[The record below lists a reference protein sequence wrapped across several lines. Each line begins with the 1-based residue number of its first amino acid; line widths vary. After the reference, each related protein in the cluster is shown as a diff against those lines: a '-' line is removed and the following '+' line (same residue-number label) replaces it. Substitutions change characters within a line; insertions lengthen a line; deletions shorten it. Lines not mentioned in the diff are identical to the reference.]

1 MPSKKHGADSI
12 ACTLYVSGMHCSS
25 CELLIEKK
33 LIKHDQVLAVDVSRK
48 DNAVHITLAK
58 GTKIEPQ
65 QLNAEFQELGYTFGI
80 KPIAKPR
87 KPIFVKRDDGRWQM
101 NGDILRRAGKTAVIA
116 MVFLAAFMA
125 VERLQMGRFVSVNAT
140 SSLAAFFLLGLVA
153 GMSSCAA
160 LIGGLLLSLVK
171 HWHDAHDEATGSKA
185 TPHLLF
191 HSGRLAAFMVGG
203 GILGMAGSRIAFT
216 NTTVFAV
223 VVLAVSAVMTLLALQ
238 MLDIAWAQKIRL
250 GLPRFVTRAAADER
264 RMSGKY
270 APLGIGAATFFLP
283 CGFTLIA
290 QGVALASGSFA
301 RGSLVMLLFALGTLP
316 MLAGISAT
324 GLHYTKKPHLTARF
338 SAVAGLLIIFF
349 ALYNVNGQMNVLGY
363 PSLSDWRIFQSRAE
377 MENLTGDIAAGESGA
392 MVNGR
397 QTIRLVAQG
406 FAYKPVGPT
415 VFTANVPTY
424 LEIEDK
430 GVVGC
435 GAYLAARG
443 LFDGYVPLNPGQN
456 LVDVG
461 SPRAGNYKITCTMGM
476 VPPVTVTFQ

>member
-1 MPSKKHGADSI
+1 
-12 ACTLYVSGMHCSS
+12 
-25 CELLIEKK
+25 
-33 LIKHDQVLAVDVSRK
+33 
-48 DNAVHITLAK
+48 
-58 GTKIEPQ
+58 
-65 QLNAEFQELGYTFGI
+65 
-80 KPIAKPR
+80 
-87 KPIFVKRDDGRWQM
+87 
-101 NGDILRRAGKTAVIA
+101 
-116 MVFLAAFMA
+116 
-125 VERLQMGRFVSVNAT
+125 
-140 SSLAAFFLLGLVA
+140 
-153 GMSSCAA
+153 
-160 LIGGLLLSLVK
+160 
-171 HWHDAHDEATGSKA
+171 
-185 TPHLLF
+185 
-191 HSGRLAAFMVGG
+191 
-203 GILGMAGSRIAFT
+203 
-216 NTTVFAV
+216 
-223 VVLAVSAVMTLLALQ
+223 
-238 MLDIAWAQKIRL
+238 
-250 GLPRFVTRAAADER
+250 
-264 RMSGKY
+264 
-270 APLGIGAATFFLP
+270 
-283 CGFTLIA
+283 
-290 QGVALASGSFA
+290 
-301 RGSLVMLLFALGTLP
+301 